1 MPALIITEGKQKG
14 LFLPLG
20 HSTAVVGRDP
30 AIALQIEDQLAS
42 RKHCQVRFD
51 ETRNGYVLTDMKSA
65 NGTRINDRVIT
76 GETVLN
82 DDDEITIGS
91 TKLLF
96 TMSTPADGPSAM
108 EVLKSARERH
118 HSTIAS
124 PTRR

>member
-1 MPALIITEGKQKG
+1 MPAIIITDGKQKG

-42 RKHCQVRFD
+42 RKHAQIRFD
-51 ETRNGYVLTDMKSA
+51 EARNGYVLTDMKSA
-65 NGTRINDRVIT
+65 NGTKINDRPIT
-76 GETVLN
+76 GEMVLN
-82 DDDEITIGS
+82 DADEITIGA
-91 TKLLF
+91 TTLLF
-96 TMSTPADGPSAM
+96 TAATPEDGPSAM

-118 HSTIAS
+118 RSTLAS